1 MLPDA
6 SKSVLAIDDNEE
18 ILLLV
23 RVLLERAGF
32 SVDTVSTREDALQ
45 KLLARRYA
53 VIVLDWK
60 MPHNGGLFIEH
71 LRVNFPGF
79 LTRVIILTAV
89 NPSSIPEEI
98 RSSICSVVQKPFEL
112 DQLVDLITECAAKN
126 GVSPSVH

>member
-32 SVDTVSTREDALQ
+32 TVDAVSTREDALQ
-45 KLLARRYA
+45 KFLSRRYA
-53 VIVLDWK
+53 VVVLDWK

-71 LRVNFPGF
+71 LHVNFPGS
-79 LTRVIILTAV
+79 LARIVILTAV

-112 DQLVDLITECAAKN
+112 DQFVELITECAAKN
-126 GVSPSVH
+126 GVSSSVR